1 MSPSIRFPEFTGEW
15 KEERLSE
22 IADIYKGAGISKD
35 QLSDNG
41 EPCILYGELY
51 TKYKTETITE
61 VISRT
66 DIDNTKLVRSKA
78 NDVIIPCSGETA
90 EDIATARCVIKDG
103 ILLGGDLNIIRL
115 HNYDGS
121 FVSYQLNGKRKY
133 DIAKVAQGVSVVH
146 LYGEH
151 LKGVK
156 TVNPCLAEQK
166 KISRFLSLL
175 DERIAVQNRLIDRLQ
190 SLMIGLNNSLY
201 EQYGND
207 ITTSFMELG
216 YSYSGLSGKSAKDF
230 GSGKPFITYLNVYS
244 NIIVDE
250 TDYQYV
256 RINDGEKQNIVRT
269 GDVLFTLSSET
280 PEEVGIGSVY
290 LGEKEVYLNSFC
302 FGIHIE
308 RNQLAYSPYLSY
320 YVTSTAFRKFIY
332 PFAQGS
338 TRFNLCKADFE
349 KASIKL
355 PSLDN
360 QKRISA
366 MLDCIAEKIRA
377 EKAILEYYNIQRQ
390 YLLRQMFI

>member
-1 MSPSIRFPEFTGEW
+1 MYPYYGASGIIDYIDEYIFDGDYIL
-15 KEERLSE
+15 LSE
-22 IADIYKGAGISKD
+22 DGA
-35 QLSDNG
+35 
-41 EPCILYGELY
+41 
-51 TKYKTETITE
+51 
-61 VISRT
+61 
-66 DIDNTKLVRSKA
+66 
-78 NDVIIPCSGETA
+78 
-90 EDIATARCVIKDG
+90 
-103 ILLGGDLNIIRL
+103 NIIDR
-115 HNYDGS
+115 NYRVA
-121 FVSYQLNGKRKY
+121 FIANGK
-133 DIAKVAQGVSVVH
+133 IW
-146 LYGEH
+146 
-151 LKGVK
+151 
-156 TVNPCLAEQK
+156 VNNHAHVLQPHKEMN
-166 KISRFLSLL
+166 INFLSEALERINYAIYNTGTTMPKLNQEICRKINLNVPSLSEQNKIGNLL
-175 DERIAVQNRLIDRLQ
+175 YLLNERIATQNRLIDRLQ

>member
-1 MSPSIRFPEFTGEW
+1 MKIDDKTSHNSPSIRFPEFTGEW
-15 KEERLSE
+15 KNTTLEECVDFLDGQRKPIKSDDRKGEKRLYPYYGASGIIDYIDEYIFDGDYILLSE
-22 IADIYKGAGISKD
+22 DGA
-35 QLSDNG
+35 
-41 EPCILYGELY
+41 
-51 TKYKTETITE
+51 
-61 VISRT
+61 
-66 DIDNTKLVRSKA
+66 
-78 NDVIIPCSGETA
+78 
-90 EDIATARCVIKDG
+90 
-103 ILLGGDLNIIRL
+103 NIIDR
-115 HNYDGS
+115 NYRVA
-121 FVSYQLNGKRKY
+121 FIANGK
-133 DIAKVAQGVSVVH
+133 IW
-146 LYGEH
+146 
-151 LKGVK
+151 
-156 TVNPCLAEQK
+156 VNNHAHVLQPHKEMN
-166 KISRFLSLL
+166 INFLSEALERINYAIYNTGTTMPKLNQEICRKINLNVPSLSEQNKIGNLL
-175 DERIAVQNRLIDRLQ
+175 YLLNERIATQNRLIDRLQ